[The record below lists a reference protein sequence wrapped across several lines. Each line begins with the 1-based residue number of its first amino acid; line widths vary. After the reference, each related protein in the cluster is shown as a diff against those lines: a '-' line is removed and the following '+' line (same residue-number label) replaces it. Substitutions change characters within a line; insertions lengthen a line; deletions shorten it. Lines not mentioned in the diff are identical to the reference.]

1 MKKDFQI
8 IGKPTIRLDAAK
20 LACGKGTFVDDFEIR
35 GLLYGALKFSPVAH
49 ARIKRID
56 ASKARALPG
65 VHAVLTYQDIPRIP
79 YTTAGQGHPEPSP
92 YDAVVLD
99 SRVRFVGDRVA
110 AVAAETP
117 ELARQ
122 AVELIEVEYEELP
135 AIFDPEDATKP
146 GAVLLHDEPDATGIH
161 DPSRNIAAHIHAK
174 VGDPEEGF
182 KLADRVFEGTYHVQY
197 VQQCPLEPH
206 VVITYFDENDRLT
219 IRLSTQV
226 PFHARRIVARVTQI
240 PVSKI
245 RVIKPRIGGGFGV
258 KQEILIEDICAWLT
272 KVTRRPVRLEYNR
285 EEEFRSSRTRHPQ
298 KLVYK
303 TGVTNDGKLT
313 AMTLKVLA
321 NTGAYG
327 SHALTVQC
335 NTGSKSLPLY
345 RCDHVEFE
353 AVVVYTNLPV
363 AGAFRGY
370 GAPQGLF
377 AQEVHL
383 DEVAH
388 ALGMDPIE
396 LRRKNLVQVGDSPP
410 LLEELGEG
418 KAGFKQVIL
427 SCEMEECIR
436 RGKQAIDWDKKRS
449 RPPAEGS
456 KKRGVGMACLMHGS
470 GIPGVDMGAAY
481 LKINED
487 GSFNLQVG
495 ATDIG
500 TGADTVFAQIAA
512 EVLTVPTDKMIVYS
526 SDTDFTPFDVGAYAS
541 STTYITGVAVKK
553 AAEQC
558 RDQIL
563 SVASNMLEEPIDNL
577 TLRDG
582 RVWAGNE
589 RSLTLSEIALYSLYQ
604 SEQFQIQGAASH
616 FSYHSPPP
624 FAAQFAEVEVDTETG
639 QVKVL
644 EFVSCVDCG
653 VAINPDGATGQIE
666 GGVTQGLGYAL
677 TEGMVFDD
685 KGKLLNTSFRDYK
698 ILASTD
704 MPRMTSILVESYE
717 PHGPFGAKAVA
728 EIPIDGPAPAVSNAI
743 FNAIGVRMRALPF
756 TPENVHRAL
765 KNPREQDIEKR
776 KSEPALT
783 PS

>member
-1 MKKDFQI
+1 MKKDFQV
-8 IGKPTIRLDAAK
+8 IGKPTVRVDAAK

-65 VHAVLTYQDIPRIP
+65 VHAVLTHHDLPRIP

-99 SRVRFVGDRVA
+99 NKVRFVGDRVA
-110 AVAAETP
+110 AVAAESP
-117 ELARQ
+117 EIARR
-122 AVELIEVEYEELP
+122 ACDLIEVEYEELP
-135 AIFDPEDATKP
+135 AILDPEEATRP
-146 GAVLLHDEPDATGIH
+146 GAVQIHDQPDATGIH
-161 DPSRNIAAHIHAK
+161 DAARNIAAHIHAK

-182 KLADRVFEGTYHVQY
+182 RQADRVFEGTYEVQY

-206 VVITYFDENDRLT
+206 VCITYFDENDRLT

-226 PFHARRIVARVTQI
+226 PFHARRIVARVCQL
-240 PVSKI
+240 PVSRV

-258 KQEILIEDICAWLT
+258 KQEILIEDICSWLT
-272 KVTRRPVRLEYNR
+272 RLTRRPVRLEYTR

-298 KLVYK
+298 KLVFK

-327 SHALTVQC
+327 THALTVQC

-345 RCDHVEFE
+345 RCDNVEFE
-353 AVVVYTNLPV
+353 ATVVYTNLPV

-388 ALGMDPIE
+388 ALDMDPIE
-396 LRRKNLVQVGDSPP
+396 FRRKNLVQVGDAPP
-410 LLEELGEG
+410 LLEALGEG

-427 SCEMEECIR
+427 SCEMEECLR
-436 RGKQAIDWDKKRS
+436 RGKAAIDWDRKRE
-449 RPPAEGS
+449 RGPGEGS
-456 KKRGVGMACLMHGS
+456 KRRGVGMACLMHGS

-481 LKINED
+481 IKINED
-487 GSFNLQVG
+487 GSFNLQIG

-512 EVLTVPTDKMIVYS
+512 EVLTIQPESIVVYS

-541 STTYITGVAVKK
+541 STTYISGVAVKK

-563 SVASNMLEEPIDNL
+563 TVGSAMLGEPVDSL

-582 RVWAGNE
+582 RVWWGNE
-589 RSLTLSEIALYSLYQ
+589 KSLTLSEIALYALYQ

-644 EFVSCVDCG
+644 EFVSCIDCG
-653 VAINPDGATGQIE
+653 VAINPDGATGQVE
-666 GGVTQGLGYAL
+666 GGATQGLGYAL
-677 TEGMVFDD
+677 TEQMQLDD
-685 KGKLLNTSFRDYK
+685 QGRVLNTSFRDYK
-698 ILASTD
+698 ILAAPD
-704 MPRMTSILVESYE
+704 MPKMTSILVESYE

-743 FNAIGVRMRALPF
+743 FNAVGVRLRSLPF
-756 TPENVHRAL
+756 TAEKVYTAL
-765 KNPREQDIEKR
+765 KNPREQDIEKT
-776 KSEPALT
+776 KVLSGT
-783 PS
+783 